1 MALFAQS
8 LHIPPDVAPVQG
20 PSVLRDKHRSGGD
33 FLFLEID
40 TEQAAQLVREKSG
53 AVLAFVVY
61 LGVPGPDGLHRDKAQ
76 LRHPDAHG
84 ANGLDDHRQ
93 TLVFVSFGVLHQPN
107 ILGAGQLLVLTQK
120 QCLLDFQLPQ
130 SQLIQ
135 SAKGKKR

>member
-1 MALFAQS
+1 M
-8 LHIPPDVAPVQG
+8 
-20 PSVLRDKHRSGGD
+20 
-33 FLFLEID
+33 FLEID